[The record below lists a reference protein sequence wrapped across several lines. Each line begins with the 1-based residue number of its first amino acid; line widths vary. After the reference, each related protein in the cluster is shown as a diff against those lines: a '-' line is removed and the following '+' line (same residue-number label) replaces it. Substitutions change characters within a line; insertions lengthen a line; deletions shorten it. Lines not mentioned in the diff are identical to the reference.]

1 MNLEWDDDKRRGN
14 VAKHDVDMV
23 RAARVFDGP
32 TITKKDGR
40 DDYGE
45 TRYQSIGYIGDDC
58 FVVWTQRDSVIRL
71 ISARRGGRRDRQ
83 RYLQGVAGGD

>member
-1 MNLEWDDDKRRGN
+1 LDFEWDSVKRQAN
-14 VAKHDVDMV
+14 FAKHDVDLV

-58 FVVWTQRDSVIRL
+58 FVVVWTQRDSVIRL
-71 ISARRGGRRDRQ
+71 ISARQGGRRDRR
-83 RYLQGVAGGD
+83 RYLQGVA